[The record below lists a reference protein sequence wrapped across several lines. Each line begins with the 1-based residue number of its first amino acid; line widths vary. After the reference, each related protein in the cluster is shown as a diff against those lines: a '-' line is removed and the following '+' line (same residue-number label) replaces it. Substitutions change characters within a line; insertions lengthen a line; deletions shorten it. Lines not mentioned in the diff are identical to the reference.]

1 MCLSF
6 RWQEK
11 IVGEKKWIA
20 VYFSLY
26 FMNRGL
32 MLVIQSYISVLYTV
46 LYTVL
51 LYSLVSQRVPVNFL
65 RMSEVFLFQLKQKK
79 NRSRAIEKSL
89 FISIWETSMD
99 FISKSDWNPSC
110 KANPPYDVLFSGCQR
125 NKWSDGIWKDLTI
138 RKVTFSLLSPPT
150 TTAGKVMRAR
160 KDRAPA
166 MVKLASLTNT
176 IFYVFPWIMKK
187 KRRVDV
193 EVAVPMVCQGQH
205 HIDASWSW
213 ELMLRVHVGASWR
226 KRGEVCLS

>member
-1 MCLSF
+1 
-6 RWQEK
+6 
-11 IVGEKKWIA
+11 
-20 VYFSLY
+20 
-26 FMNRGL
+26 MNRGL

-138 RKVTFSLLSPPT
+138 RKVTFSLLSPIT

-187 KRRVDV
+187 K
-193 EVAVPMVCQGQH
+193 EGLMWKLLSQWCAKG
-205 HIDASWSW
+205 STT
-213 ELMLRVHVGASWR
+213 LMLLEAESWCWESTLVLLEGR
-226 KRGEVCLS
+226 GEKFVCLKSPEKEDVSGKRG